1 MLVRSFALLAA
12 MTALCVGPG
21 TGTAYAVTLRTLFV
35 FVDSDQAIRVLVTNR
50 GTKPLTDLTVTLTD
64 TNGNVDAPSVDFC
77 AEGGPLAPG
86 STCQVIYTSNH
97 RGFATVT
104 AKGKISASAQV
115 IAPGPALVAVFP
127 ATK

>member
-12 MTALCVGPG
+12 TALLSLGFG
-21 TGTAYAVTLRTLFV
+21 TGTAHAVTLRTLFV
-35 FVDSDQAIRVLVTNR
+35 FVDSDQSIRVLVTNL
-50 GTKPLTDLTVTLTD
+50 GTKPLTDLTVTLRD
-64 TNGNVDAPSVDFC
+64 TFGNVDAPFADFC
-77 AEGGPLAPG
+77 AENGPLPPG
-86 STCQVIYTSNH
+86 NTCQVVYTVNH
-97 RGFATVT
+97 RGFATVM